1 MGMVLI
7 GMSLGSAF
15 GFCFYIGLWFGE
27 LHSSLPF
34 LLLGIGVDDMY
45 VIVQGIS
52 NLSDSDK
59 KLPIPDRIGI
69 AMKHAGVSIT
79 VTSVTD
85 MAAFLIGSS
94 SVSFSVYL
102 ICNKKIELSFSFI
115 CVFTRLSWPSYK
127 INISHDSMEV

>member
-1 MGMVLI
+1 
-7 GMSLGSAF
+7 
-15 GFCFYIGLWFGE
+15 
-27 LHSSLPF
+27 
-34 LLLGIGVDDMY
+34 MY

-94 SVSFSVYL
+94 SVSF
-102 ICNKKIELSFSFI
+102 KHFSFKKRI
-115 CVFTRLSWPSYK
+115 YYV
-127 INISHDSMEV
+127 H

>member
-94 SVSFSVYL
+94 SVSLNYFHL
-102 ICNKKIELSFSFI
+102 MLK
-115 CVFTRLSWPSYK
+115 
-127 INISHDSMEV
+127 

>member
-94 SVSFSVYL
+94 SVSFFLYILYIRRKQNYHFLTCTCRFLQSFVL
-102 ICNKKIELSFSFI
+102 I
-115 CVFTRLSWPSYK
+115 VF
-127 INISHDSMEV
+127 